1 MIKEAI
7 ENLDVVI
14 DGMTEWLNE
23 MQVYIHIGGGE
34 ANMLEEE
41 HREFMARLHYFDGLI
56 QEREV
61 MIKYLG

>member
-1 MIKEAI
+1 MIEQAI

-14 DGMTEWLNE
+14 DDMTEWLNE
-23 MQVYIHIGGGE
+23 MRVYIHIGGGE
-34 ANMLEEE
+34 SNMLKQE
-41 HREFMARLHYFDGLI
+41 RRKFRARLHYFDGLI